1 MMMVFFVKTL
11 AVPLTLTEKI
21 TIVCILQ
28 IELSHFLKNKYS
40 CALKTGEEKNRGELR
55 FRICVFI
62 FYRMEQKIFAKKML
76 LRNRLR

>member
-1 MMMVFFVKTL
+1 MYI
-11 AVPLTLTEKI
+11 ANW
-21 TIVCILQ
+21 IVTF
-28 IELSHFLKNKYS
+28 SKNKYS
-40 CALKTGEEKNRGELR
+40 CALETGEEKDRGELR